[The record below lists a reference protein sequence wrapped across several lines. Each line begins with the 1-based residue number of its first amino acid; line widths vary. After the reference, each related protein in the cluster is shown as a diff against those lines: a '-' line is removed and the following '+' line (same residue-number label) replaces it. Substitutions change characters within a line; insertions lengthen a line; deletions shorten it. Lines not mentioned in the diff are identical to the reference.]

1 MNDFSHTQESELSLS
16 RLVAESAAAIGVN
29 LDRRQITLFQDY
41 LNTICIWNEKINLV
55 STKSSL
61 DIPIKHFID
70 SLIPHRFILDHTGRL
85 LDIGTGAGFPGIPL
99 KIAFPSLRVTLLES
113 SRKRSSFLKH
123 VIRTL
128 QLKTTTV
135 WNGRVETYLEKG
147 LYQGIFDVVISRAA
161 FKLPELVSFAGY
173 FLADRGVLIAMKG
186 PDVSEELA
194 DAEQARIS
202 ADLNTPIC
210 HDVHLPVTDEPRKL
224 LIYKKRN

>member
-1 MNDFSHTQESELSLS
+1 LSLS

-29 LDRRQITLFQDY
+29 LDRRQIALFLDY
-41 LNTICIWNEKINLV
+41 LHSISIWNEKINLV
-55 STKSSL
+55 SIKSSV

-70 SLIPHRFILDHTGRL
+70 ALAPHRFIPDPTGSL

-128 QLKTTTV
+128 QLKAITV
-135 WNGRVETYLEKG
+135 WNGRVEAYLENG
-147 LYQGIFDVVISRAA
+147 LSLETFDVVISRAT
-161 FKLPELVSFAGY
+161 FKLTDLISYAGH
-173 FLADRGVLIAMKG
+173 FLADGGVLIAMKG

-194 DAEQARIS
+194 DAEPARIS
-202 ADLNTPIC
+202 AGLTPPTC
-210 HDVHLPVTDEPRKL
+210 HDFRLPVTGDPRKM
-224 LIYKKRN
+224 LIYRKRS